1 MITRVSALAITGFLL
16 IAVTYGM
23 ARFAWGLMLPSV
35 GQDIT
40 LSPRAAGLIAACSY
54 IAYCFSSLCASWL
67 TGRFGARATAIA
79 AALCA
84 ALGLALLASSSSAA
98 QLAAGLFVAGL
109 SSGLASPALA
119 AAVSQ
124 RVAENRQSTT
134 NTFINAG
141 TGGGIILSVPVLLF
155 IPWGWRGACVAFAVL
170 ALLCLLPVMRYLPAA
185 REQGAENKQSWRQV
199 LMCRTLQRLALIAF
213 ICGIASAAWWN
224 FGPDI
229 LQKHLHVARET
240 TSMLWLVSGGA
251 GIAGVF
257 TGALATHMGWNRVYW
272 LSLLFMAAPLA
283 LLALSHGY
291 SGWFIPAAALCG
303 VGYITLSGVLLVCG
317 ASATAQAPAT
327 GVGIVFFMLAT
338 GQVAGSVIFGQ
349 LYGLLGA
356 ALSLWIFAGLAL
368 LIMLLPPTKGA

>member
-1 MITRVSALAITGFLL
+1 MEKTISALAVTGFLL

-40 LSPRAAGLIAACSY
+40 LNPRAAGVIAACSY
-54 IAYCFSSLCASWL
+54 IAYCFSSLGAAWI
-67 TGRFGARATAIA
+67 TGRYGARTTAIVS
-79 AALCA
+79 ALCA
-84 ALGLALLASSSSAA
+84 ALGLLNLALSSGAVHLA
-98 QLAAGLFVAGL
+98 LGLFIAGL
-109 SSGLASPALA
+109 SSGLASPSLA

-124 RVAENRQSTT
+124 AVVERWQSTT

-155 IPWGWRGACVAFAVL
+155 IPFGWRGACVTFAVL
-170 ALLCLLPVMRYLPAA
+170 ALLCLLPVMRYLPST
-185 REQGAENKQSWRQV
+185 RTQGAKNEQSWRQV
-199 LMCRTLQRLALIAF
+199 LQVRAMRRLALIAF
-213 ICGIASAAWWN
+213 ICGIVSAAWWN

-229 LQKHLHVARET
+229 LQNHLHIAKET

-257 TGALATHMGWNRVYW
+257 TGALAARTGWNPVYW

-283 LLALSHGY
+283 LLAVSHGY
-291 SGWFIPAAALCG
+291 SGWLIPAAALCG

-317 ASATAQAPAT
+317 ASATANAPAA
-327 GVGIVFFMLAT
+327 GVGIVFFMLAV
-338 GQVAGSVIFGQ
+338 GQVAGSIVFGQ
-349 LYGLLGA
+349 LYALLGA
-356 ALSLWIFAGLAL
+356 TWSLSMFAGLAL
-368 LIMLLPPTKGA
+368 LMMFLTPTRL